1 MKSDK
6 ELFRLAATIGCT
18 YRDDAAELA
27 AMQILDWAN
36 EGLAK
41 ALPQHAWDLR
51 PFKHYSKGNSV
62 LCVRLVDGDRYIWAL
77 CDERVDDSGAR
88 SVRSTECVIERLAGE
103 RTNLTVRQVAD
114 GYSRHGGVP
123 LGMPSI
129 LNRINDSLGLYTRWD
144 RFSDE
149 PWAVTSQEQCWDLI
163 SLLEDPTRKWPVY
176 VLTVPEESREYLEP
190 ILDPVPLARAT
201 LGLARVVVL
210 PHDFTWELTNR
221 FGKEL
226 SVYRG
231 AVRCYLPGFNENA
244 DLFKHKLILPRS
256 MEDSRGRQSVTEDL
270 QRIAAAESLAQLPLG
285 IDVLEFFQIR
295 KRANELERRGHPAR
309 AEEPAADSSADSVRL
324 EEPAAP
330 PAAETPRLSIVPVPA
345 PTEPRQAS
353 AREAEPT
360 PAAPKPGPAETV
372 GEAESAPAGLRAESV
387 AESIPA
393 AESRKQV
400 LLGLGERVR
409 AAVRLVLSGRFDG
422 PSALEDLNAAGAR
435 ITALESSLK
444 EAEEASK
451 WFSDEHSKAEDRAN
465 RADIDLA
472 EANARIAEL
481 EGQLRVLK
489 PTDEGALP
497 NSWSEFG
504 EWCERVLVG
513 KVMLSPRAEREVK
526 KPKCKE
532 IEAAAKGLLWLA
544 SEYREQRLVGGAGD
558 LRGPNDTGLLNEPCG
573 STQFKMLW
581 NGKQVDVK
589 WHLKNGGNTHDPT
602 RCLRVYYFWDAINEQ
617 VVIASMPAH
626 YRVTGR

>member
-6 ELFRLAATIGCT
+6 ELFRLVATIGHT

-27 AMQILDWAN
+27 AEQVLDWAN
-36 EGLAK
+36 EGLDK
-41 ALPQHAWDLR
+41 SLPQHAWDLR

-62 LCVRLVDGDRYIWAL
+62 HCVRLVDGDRYIWAL

-88 SVRSTECVIERLAGE
+88 SVCSTEFVIERLAGE
-103 RTNLTVRQVAD
+103 RTNLTVRQVV
-114 GYSRHGGVP
+114 GGHSSHRGLP
-123 LGMPSI
+123 PRMPSV

-149 PWAVTSQEQCWDLI
+149 PWVVTSKEQCWDLI
-163 SLLEDPTRKWPVY
+163 SLLEDSTRKWPVY
-176 VLTVPEESREYLEP
+176 VLTVPEGSADYLEP

-201 LGLARVVVL
+201 MGLARVVVL

-231 AVRCYLPGFNENA
+231 AVRCYLPGFNERA
-244 DLFKHKLILPRS
+244 DLFRHKLILPRS

-270 QRIAAAESLAQLPLG
+270 QRIAAAESLEQLHLG
-285 IDVLEFFQIR
+285 IDVLEFFRIR
-295 KRANELERRGHPAR
+295 KRANELERKGHLTPEEDPPA
-309 AEEPAADSSADSVRL
+309 ESPADSVPL
-324 EEPAAP
+324 EETATP
-330 PAAETPRLSIVPVPA
+330 PAAETSRLPIAPVPA
-345 PTEPRQAS
+345 PTEPQQAS
-353 AREAEPT
+353 DLEAEPT
-360 PAAPKPGPAETV
+360 PPALKRAPAEPD
-372 GEAESAPAGLRAESV
+372 SASVHTRPESV
-387 AESIPA
+387 AGAVPA
-393 AESRKQV
+393 TEPREQI
-400 LLGLGERVR
+400 LLGLAERVR
-409 AAVRLVLSGRFDG
+409 AAVRVVLSGHFDG
-422 PSALEDLNAAGAR
+422 PSAIQDLNAANAR

-444 EAEEASK
+444 EAEEDSK

-465 RADIDLA
+465 QADVELA
-472 EANARIAEL
+472 DANARIAEL
-481 EGQLRVLK
+481 EDQLRILK
-489 PTDEGALP
+489 PDDERALP
-497 NSWSEFG
+497 HSWSEFG
-504 EWCERVLVG
+504 EWCERALMG

-532 IEAAAKGLLWLA
+532 IEVAAKGLLWLA
-544 SEYREQRLVGGAGD
+544 NEYREQRLAGGAGD

-573 STQFKMLW
+573 GTQFKMLW

-602 RCLRVYYFWDAINEQ
+602 RCLRVYYFWDPINEQ

-626 YRVTGR
+626 HRVTGR

>member
-6 ELFRLAATIGCT
+6 ELFRLVATIGHT

-27 AMQILDWAN
+27 AEQILDWAN
-36 EGLAK
+36 EGLDK
-41 ALPQHAWDLR
+41 SLPQHAWDLR

-88 SVRSTECVIERLAGE
+88 SVCSTEFVIERLAGE

-114 GYSRHGGVP
+114 GYSRYGGLP
-123 LGMPSI
+123 LRKPSI
-129 LNRINDSLGLYTRWD
+129 LSRINDSLGLYTLWD

-149 PWAVTSQEQCWDLI
+149 PWVVTSKEQCWDLI
-163 SLLEDPTRKWPVY
+163 SLLEDSTRKWPVY
-176 VLTVPEESREYLEP
+176 VLTVPEESADYLEP

-201 LGLARVVVL
+201 MGLARVVVL

-221 FGKEL
+221 FGKER

-231 AVRCYLPGFNENA
+231 AVRCYLPGFNERA
-244 DLFKHKLILPRS
+244 DLFRHKLILPRS

-270 QRIAAAESLAQLPLG
+270 QRIAAAESLEQLHLG

-295 KRANELERRGHPAR
+295 KRANELERRGRPTSQ
-309 AEEPAADSSADSVRL
+309 EEPPAESLADSVPL
-324 EEPAAP
+324 EEPATP
-330 PAAETPRLSIVPVPA
+330 PAAETSRLPIAPVPA
-345 PTEPRQAS
+345 PTEPQQAS
-353 AREAEPT
+353 DLEAEPT
-360 PAAPKPGPAETV
+360 PPALK
-372 GEAESAPAGLRAESV
+372 SAPAEPDSASVHTRTQSV
-387 AESIPA
+387 AGSVPA
-393 AESRKQV
+393 TEPREQI
-400 LLGLGERVR
+400 LLGLAERVR
-409 AAVRLVLSGRFDG
+409 AAVRVVLSGRFDG
-422 PSALEDLNAAGAR
+422 PSAIQDLNAANAR

-444 EAEEASK
+444 EAEKYSK
-451 WFSDEHSKAEDRAN
+451 WFSDEHSKAENRAN
-465 RADIDLA
+465 QTDVELAD
-472 EANARIAEL
+472 ANARISEL
-481 EGQLRVLK
+481 EDQLRILK
-489 PTDEGALP
+489 PDDERALP
-497 NSWSEFG
+497 HSWSEFG
-504 EWCERVLVG
+504 EWCERALMG

-532 IEAAAKGLLWLA
+532 IEVAAKGLLWLA
-544 SEYREQRLVGGAGD
+544 TEYREQRLAGGAGD

-573 STQFKMLW
+573 GTQFKMLW

-602 RCLRVYYFWDAINEQ
+602 RCLRVYYFWDPINEQ

-626 YRVTGR
+626 HRVTGR

>member
-6 ELFRLAATIGCT
+6 ELFRLVATIGHT

-27 AMQILDWAN
+27 AEQILDWAN
-36 EGLAK
+36 EGLDK
-41 ALPQHAWDLR
+41 SLPQHAWDLR

-88 SVRSTECVIERLAGE
+88 SVCSTEFVIERLAGE

-114 GYSRHGGVP
+114 GYSRYGGLP
-123 LGMPSI
+123 LRKPSI
-129 LNRINDSLGLYTRWD
+129 LSRINDSLGLYTLWD

-149 PWAVTSQEQCWDLI
+149 PWVVTSKEQCWDLI

-176 VLTVPEESREYLEP
+176 VLTVPEESADYLEP

-201 LGLARVVVL
+201 MGLARVVVL

-231 AVRCYLPGFNENA
+231 AVRCYLPGFNERA
-244 DLFKHKLILPRS
+244 DLFRHKLILPRS

-270 QRIAAAESLAQLPLG
+270 QRIAAAESLEQLHLG

-295 KRANELERRGHPAR
+295 KRANELERRGRPTSQ
-309 AEEPAADSSADSVRL
+309 EEPPAESLADSVPL
-324 EEPAAP
+324 EEPATP
-330 PAAETPRLSIVPVPA
+330 PAAETSRLPIAPVPA
-345 PTEPRQAS
+345 PTEPQQAS
-353 AREAEPT
+353 DLEAEPT
-360 PAAPKPGPAETV
+360 PPALKRAPAEPD
-372 GEAESAPAGLRAESV
+372 SASVHTRTQSV
-387 AESIPA
+387 AGSVPA
-393 AESRKQV
+393 TEPREQI
-400 LLGLGERVR
+400 LLGLAERVR
-409 AAVRLVLSGRFDG
+409 AAVRVVLSGRFDG
-422 PSALEDLNAAGAR
+422 PSAIQDLNAANAR

-444 EAEEASK
+444 EAEKDSK
-451 WFSDEHSKAEDRAN
+451 WFSDEHSKAENRAN
-465 RADIDLA
+465 QTDVELAD
-472 EANARIAEL
+472 ANARISEL
-481 EGQLRVLK
+481 EDQLRILK
-489 PTDEGALP
+489 PDDERALP
-497 NSWSEFG
+497 HSWSEFG
-504 EWCERVLVG
+504 EWCERALMG

-532 IEAAAKGLLWLA
+532 IEVAAKGLLWLA
-544 SEYREQRLVGGAGD
+544 TEYREQRLAGGAGD

-573 STQFKMLW
+573 GTQFKMLW

-602 RCLRVYYFWDAINEQ
+602 RCLRVYYFWDPINEQ

-626 YRVTGR
+626 HRVTGR